1 MKEELSAEEIKEENP
16 LAGREYPLERTRNIG
31 IMAHIDAGKTTLT
44 ERILYY
50 TGVNYKI
57 GDTHEGTATMDWM
70 EQEQERGITITSAAT
85 TCHWTEQENCKPKAG
100 ALEHRINIID
110 TPGHV
115 DFTVEV
121 ERSLRVLDGAVG
133 VFCAKGG
140 VEPQSENVW
149 RQADTYN
156 VPRMA
161 FINKMDI
168 LGADFYGA
176 VEQIKTRLGKNAICL
191 QLPIGK
197 EDEFQGIIDLFEMKA
212 YIYNDDKG
220 EDISIVDIPDDMKED
235 AELYHTELVEKVC
248 ELDDDLMMEYLE
260 GEEPSAEAMK
270 KALRKATCECLAI
283 PVCCGSAYRNK
294 GVQKLLDAIL
304 EYMPAPTDIP
314 AIKGVDLEGNEIERH
329 SSDDEPFSALAFK
342 IMTDPFV
349 GKLAFFRVYS
359 GTLNSGSYVLNAT
372 KGKKERVGRI
382 LQMHANKREELD
394 KVYSGDIAAAVGFKL
409 TTTGDTICDEKA
421 PVILESME
429 FPEPVIELAIEPKT
443 KAGQG
448 KMGEALAKL
457 AEEDPTFRAHTNT
470 ETGQTIIAGMGELH
484 LEIIVDRLLR
494 EFNVEANVGAPQVAY
509 KETFTKPVDQEYKYA
524 KQSGG
529 RGQYGHCKVKFE
541 PMDAN
546 GEELFKFD
554 STVVGG
560 AIPKEYIPAVGEG
573 IEEATQAGILAGFPV
588 VGVHATVYDGSY
600 HEVDSSEMAFHI
612 AGSMAFKEAMQKA
625 NPVLLEPIMKVE
637 VTMPEEYMGDVIGD
651 INSRRGRIEGMD
663 DLGGGKIV
671 RGYVPLAEMFGYSTD
686 LRSKTQGR
694 GNYSMFFEK
703 YEQVPK
709 SVQEKIISE
718 HKN

>member
-1 MKEELSAEEIKEENP
+1 M
-16 LAGREYPLERTRNIG
+16 AGREYPLERTRNIG

-70 EQEQERGITITSAAT
+70 AQEQERGITITSAAT
-85 TCHWTEQENCKPKAG
+85 TCHWTPQEQNKVKSG

-168 LGADFYGA
+168 LGANFYNA
-176 VEQIKTRLGKNAICL
+176 VDQIKTRLGKNAICL

-197 EDEFQGIIDLFEMKA
+197 EDEFKGIIDLFEMKA
-212 YIYNDDKG
+212 YIYNDEKG
-220 EDISIVDIPDDMKED
+220 EDISITDIPEDMQED
-235 AELYHTELVEKVC
+235 AELYHTELVEKIC

-260 GEEPSAEAMK
+260 GDEPSVEAL
-270 KALRKATCECLAI
+270 KAVLRKGTCECAAI
-283 PVCCGSAYRNK
+283 PVCCGTAYRNK
-294 GVQKLLDAIL
+294 GVQKLLDAII
-304 EYMPAPTDIP
+304 EFMPAPTDIP
-314 AIKGVDLEGNEIERH
+314 AIKGVDMEGNEIERH

-342 IMTDPFV
+342 IMADPFV
-349 GKLAFFRVYS
+349 GKLAYFRVYS
-359 GTLNSGSYVLNAT
+359 GTMNSGSYVYNST
-372 KGKKERVGRI
+372 KEKKERVGRI
-382 LQMHANKREELD
+382 LQMHANKRMELD
-394 KVYSGDIAAAVGFKL
+394 KVYSGDIAAAIGFK
-409 TTTGDTICDEKA
+409 TTATGDTLCDEQH

-448 KMGEALAKL
+448 KLGEALAKL
-457 AEEDPTFRAHTNT
+457 AEEDPTFRAHTNQ

-494 EFNVEANVGAPQVAY
+494 EYKVEANVGAPQVAY
-509 KETFTKPVDQEYKYA
+509 KETFTKGADVDSKYA

-546 GEELFKFD
+546 AEETFRFE

-560 AIPKEYIPAVGEG
+560 AIPKEYIPAVGQG
-573 IEEATQAGILAGFPV
+573 IEEAMKAGILGGFPV
-588 VGVHATVYDGSY
+588 VGVSANVYDGSY

-612 AGSMAFKEAMQKA
+612 AGSLAFKEAMAKSS
-625 NPVLLEPIMKVE
+625 PVLLEPIMRVE
-637 VTMPEEYMGDVIGD
+637 VTTPEDYMGDVIGD

-663 DLGGGKIV
+663 DIGGGKMI
-671 RGYVPLAEMFGYSTD
+671 RGFVPLAEMFGYSTD
-686 LRSKTQGR
+686 LRSRTQGR
-694 GNYSMFFEK
+694 GNYSMFFDR
-703 YEQVPK
+703 YEPVPK
-709 SVQEKIISE
+709 SVQEKVLSA
-718 HKN
+718 KGK

>member
-1 MKEELSAEEIKEENP
+1 M
-16 LAGREYPLERTRNIG
+16 AGREYPLERTRNIG

-85 TCHWTEQENCKPKAG
+85 TCHWTLEEFTKPKKG

-168 LGADFYGA
+168 LGANFYGA
-176 VEQIKTRLGKNAICL
+176 VDQIRTRLGKNAICL

-197 EDEFQGIIDLFEMKA
+197 EDDFKGIIDLFEMKA

-220 EDISIVDIPDDMKED
+220 DDITVTDDLGDMADE
-235 AELYHTELVEKVC
+235 AELYHAELVEKVC
-248 ELDDDLMMEYLE
+248 ELDDDLMMMYLE
-260 GEEPSAEAMK
+260 GEEPSVEEMK
-270 KALRKATCECLAI
+270 KVLRKATCECTVV

-294 GVQKLLDAIL
+294 GVQKLIDAVI

-314 AIKGVDLEGNEIERH
+314 AIKGVDLDGNEVERH
-329 SSDDEPFSALAFK
+329 SSDEEPFAALAFK
-342 IMTDPFV
+342 IMADPFV

-359 GTLNSGSYVLNAT
+359 GTMNSGSYVLNAT
-372 KGKKERVGRI
+372 KDKKERVGRI
-382 LQMHANKREELD
+382 LQMHANKRAELD
-394 KVYSGDIAAAVGFKL
+394 KVYSGDIAAAVGFKF
-409 TTTGDTICDEKA
+409 TTTGDTICDEQH

-457 AEEDPTFRAHTNT
+457 AEEDPTFRAHTDQ

-494 EFNVEANVGAPQVAY
+494 EFKVEANVGAPQVAY
-509 KETFTKPVDQEYKYA
+509 KETFTKPVDVEYKYA

-541 PMDAN
+541 PMDPN
-546 GEELFKFD
+546 GEETFKFE

-573 IEEATQAGILAGFPV
+573 IEEAAQAGILGGFPV
-588 VGVHATVYDGSY
+588 LGVHANVYDGSY

-612 AGSMAFKEAMQKA
+612 AGSMAFKEAMAKA
-625 NPVLLEPIMKVE
+625 SPVLLEPIMKVE

-663 DLGGGKIV
+663 DIGGGKMV
-671 RGYVPLAEMFGYSTD
+671 KAYVPLAEMFGYSTD

-703 YEQVPK
+703 YEPVPK
-709 SVQEKIISE
+709 SVQEKVLADKS
-718 HKN
+718 K

>member
-1 MKEELSAEEIKEENP
+1 

-31 IMAHIDAGKTTLT
+31 IMAHIDAGKTTTT

-50 TGVNYKI
+50 TGINYKI
-57 GDTHEGTATMDWM
+57 GDTHDGTATMDWM
-70 EQEQERGITITSAAT
+70 AQEQERGITITSAAT
-85 TCHWTEQENCKPKAG
+85 TCHWTLQDHCKPKAG

-168 LGADFYGA
+168 LGADFYSA
-176 VEQIKTRLGKNAICL
+176 VEQIKTRLGKNAICI

-197 EDEFQGIIDLFEMKA
+197 EDEFKGIIDLFEMQA
-212 YIYNDDKG
+212 YIYNDEKG
-220 EDISIVDIPDDMKED
+220 DDISIVDIPEDMVDD
-235 AELYHTELVEKVC
+235 AELYHTELVEKIC
-248 ELDDDLMMEYLE
+248 ELDDDLMMAYLE
-260 GEEPSAEAMK
+260 GEEPSNDQL
-270 KALRKATCECLAI
+270 KAVLRKATCECTAV
-283 PVCCGSAYRNK
+283 PVCCGTAYRNK
-294 GVQKLLDAIL
+294 GVQKLLDAII
-304 EYMPAPTDIP
+304 EYMPSPLDIP
-314 AIKGVDLEGNEIERH
+314 PIKGVDLDGNDVVRH

-359 GTLNSGSYVLNAT
+359 GTLNSGSYTLNAT

-382 LQMHANKREELD
+382 LQMHANKRKELD
-394 KVYSGDIAAAVGFKL
+394 KVYSGDIAAAVGFKF
-409 TTTGDTICDEKA
+409 TTTGDTICDEQH

-457 AEEDPTFRAHTNT
+457 AEEDPTFRAHTDQ

-494 EFNVEANVGAPQVAY
+494 EFKVEANVGAPQVAY
-509 KETFTKPVDQEYKYA
+509 KETFTKAVDVDSKYA

-529 RGQYGHCKVKFE
+529 RGQYGHCKVHFE

-573 IEEATQAGILAGFPV
+573 IEEAAKAGILGGFPV
-588 VGVHATVYDGSY
+588 LGIHATVYDGSY

-612 AGSMAFKEAMQKA
+612 AGSMAFKEAMHKA
-625 NPVLLEPIMKVE
+625 GAVLLEPIMKVE
-637 VTMPEEYMGDVIGD
+637 VTMPEEYMGDIIGD
-651 INSRRGRIEGMD
+651 LNSRRGRIEGMED
-663 DLGGGKIV
+663 IGGGKMV
-671 RGYVPLAEMFGYSTD
+671 KAYVPLAEMFGYSTD
-686 LRSKTQGR
+686 LRSRTQGR

-703 YEQVPK
+703 YEPVPK
-709 SVQEKIISE
+709 SIQEKVLNN
-718 HKN
+718 KDK

>member
-1 MKEELSAEEIKEENP
+1 M
-16 LAGREYPLERTRNIG
+16 AGREYPLERTRNIG

-50 TGVNYKI
+50 TGINYKI

-85 TCHWTEQENCKPKAG
+85 TCHWTLEEDCKPKAG
-100 ALEHRINIID
+100 ALEHLINIID

-176 VEQIKTRLGKNAICL
+176 VEQIRNRLGKNAIIT

-197 EDEFQGIIDLFEMKA
+197 EDDFKGIIDLFEMRA

-220 EDISIVDIPDDMKED
+220 DDISITEIPDDMKDD
-235 AELYHTELVEKVC
+235 AELYRGELVEKIC
-248 ELDDDLMMEYLE
+248 ELDDDLTMMYLE
-260 GEEPSAEAMK
+260 GEEPSVDQL
-270 KALRKATCECLAI
+270 KAVLRKATCECTAV

-304 EYMPAPTDIP
+304 EFMPSPIDIP
-314 AIKGVDLEGNEIERH
+314 AIKGTDLEGNEIERH
-329 SSDDEPFSALAFK
+329 SSDEEPFSALAFK
-342 IMTDPFV
+342 IMADPFV

-359 GTLNSGSYVLNAT
+359 GTMNSGSYVLNAT
-372 KGKKERVGRI
+372 KDKKERVGRI
-382 LQMHANKREELD
+382 LQMHANKRSELD
-394 KVYSGDIAAAVGFKL
+394 KVYSGDIAAAVGFKF
-409 TTTGDTICDEKA
+409 TTTGDTICDDQH

-448 KMGEALAKL
+448 KLGEALAKL
-457 AEEDPTFRAHTNT
+457 AEEDPTFRAHTDE

-494 EFNVEANVGAPQVAY
+494 EFHVEANVGAPQVAY

-541 PMDAN
+541 PMDPN
-546 GEELFKFD
+546 GEETFKFE
-554 STVVGG
+554 SSVVGG

-573 IEEATQAGILAGFPV
+573 IEEAAGAGILGGFPV
-588 VGVHATVYDGSY
+588 LGVYANVYDGSY

-612 AGSMAFKEAMQKA
+612 AGSMAFKEAMKKGD
-625 NPVLLEPIMKVE
+625 PVLLEPIMRVE

-651 INSRRGRIEGMD
+651 INSRRGRIEGMED
-663 DLGGGKIV
+663 IGGGKMV
-671 RGYVPLAEMFGYSTD
+671 RGFVPLAEMFGYSTD

-709 SVQEKIISE
+709 SVQEKVLANQA
-718 HKN
+718 K

>member
-1 MKEELSAEEIKEENP
+1 M
-16 LAGREYPLERTRNIG
+16 AGREYPLERTRNIG

-85 TCHWTEQENCKPKAG
+85 TCHWTLEEQTKPKKG

-168 LGADFYGA
+168 LGADFYNA
-176 VEQIKTRLGKNAICL
+176 VDQIKTRLGKNAICL

-220 EDISIVDIPDDMKED
+220 DDISVVDIPEDMQDE
-235 AELYHTELVEKVC
+235 AELYHTELVEKIC

-260 GEEPSAEAMK
+260 GEEPSVEAMK
-270 KALRKATCECLAI
+270 AALRKGTCECTAV
-283 PVCCGSAYRNK
+283 PVCCGSAYKNK

-304 EYMPAPTDIP
+304 EFMPAPTDIP
-314 AIKGVDLEGNEIERH
+314 PINGTDLDGNEVVRH
-329 SSDDEPFSALAFK
+329 SSDDEPFSALVFK

-349 GKLAFFRVYS
+349 GKLAYFRVYS
-359 GTLNSGSYVLNAT
+359 GTMNSGSYVLNAT
-372 KGKKERVGRI
+372 KDKKERVGRI
-382 LQMHANKREELD
+382 LQMHANKRQELD
-394 KVYSGDIAAAVGFKL
+394 KVYSGDIAAAIGFKFS
-409 TTTGDTICDEKA
+409 TTGDTICDDQH

-448 KMGEALAKL
+448 KLGEALAKL
-457 AEEDPTFRAHTNT
+457 AEEDPTFRAHTDQ

-484 LEIIVDRLLR
+484 LDIIVDRLLR
-494 EFNVEANVGAPQVAY
+494 EFKVEANVGAPQVAY
-509 KETFTKPVDQEYKYA
+509 KETITKPVDVEHKYA

-546 GEELFKFD
+546 AEETYKFE

-573 IEEATQAGILAGFPV
+573 IEEAMKSGILGGFPV
-588 VGVHATVYDGSY
+588 VGVHANVYDGSY

-625 NPVLLEPIMKVE
+625 SPVLLEPIMRVE
-637 VTMPEEYMGDVIGD
+637 VTTPEDYMGDVIGD
-651 INSRRGRIEGMD
+651 INSRRGRIEGMED
-663 DLGGGKIV
+663 IGGGKMI
-671 RGYVPLAEMFGYSTD
+671 RGYVPLAEMFGYATD
-686 LRSKTQGR
+686 LRSRTQGR
-694 GNYSMFFEK
+694 GNYSMFFDR
-703 YEQVPK
+703 YEPVPK
-709 SVQEKIISE
+709 SVQEKVLSS
-718 HKN
+718 KGK

>member
-1 MKEELSAEEIKEENP
+1 M
-16 LAGREYPLERTRNIG
+16 AGREYPLERTRNIG
-31 IMAHIDAGKTTLT
+31 IMAHIDAGKTTTT

-85 TCHWTEQENCKPKAG
+85 TCHWTLQENCKAKPG

-168 LGADFYGA
+168 LGANFYGT
-176 VEQIKTRLGKNAICL
+176 VDQIRTRLGKNAICL

-197 EDEFQGIIDLFEMKA
+197 EDDFKGIIDLFEMKA

-220 EDISIVDIPDDMKED
+220 DDISIIDIPEDMADE
-235 AELYHTELVEKVC
+235 AELYRSELIEKIC
-248 ELDDDLMMEYLE
+248 ELDDDLMMMYLE
-260 GEEPSAEAMK
+260 GEEPSNEEMK
-270 KALRKATCECLAI
+270 KVLRKATCECQAI
-283 PVCCGSAYRNK
+283 PVCCGTAYRNK
-294 GVQKLLDAIL
+294 GVQKLLDAII
-304 EYMPAPTDIP
+304 EFMPSPLDIP
-314 AIKGVDLEGNEIERH
+314 AIKGTDLDGNEVERH

-342 IMTDPFV
+342 IMADPFV

-359 GTLNSGSYVLNAT
+359 GTMNSGSYVLNAT
-372 KGKKERVGRI
+372 KDKKERVGRI
-382 LQMHANKREELD
+382 LQMHANKRAELD
-394 KVYSGDIAAAVGFKL
+394 KVYSGDIAAAVGFKF
-409 TTTGDTICDEKA
+409 TATGDTICDDQH

-457 AEEDPTFRAHTNT
+457 AEEDPTFRAHTDH

-494 EFNVEANVGAPQVAY
+494 EFKVEANVGAPQVAY
-509 KETFTKPVDQEYKYA
+509 KETFTKTIEVDSKYA

-529 RGQYGHCKVKFE
+529 RGQYGHCKVRFE

-546 GEELFKFD
+546 GEELFKFE

-573 IEEATQAGILAGFPV
+573 IEEAAKCGILGGFPV
-588 VGVHATVYDGSY
+588 LGVHATVYDGSY

-612 AGSMAFKEAMQKA
+612 AGSMAFKDAMQKA
-625 NPVLLEPIMKVE
+625 SPILLEPIMKVE
-637 VTMPEEYMGDVIGD
+637 VTMPEDYMGDVIGD

-663 DLGGGKIV
+663 DIGGGKMV
-671 RGYVPLAEMFGYSTD
+671 RAFVPLSEMFGYSTD
-686 LRSKTQGR
+686 LRSKTQGH

-703 YEQVPK
+703 YEPVPK
-709 SVQEKIISE
+709 NVQEKVLAA
-718 HKN
+718 KAK

>member
-1 MKEELSAEEIKEENP
+1 M
-16 LAGREYPLERTRNIG
+16 AGREYPLERTRNIG
-31 IMAHIDAGKTTLT
+31 IMAHIDAGKTTTT

-70 EQEQERGITITSAAT
+70 AQEQERGITITSAAT
-85 TCHWTEQENCKPKAG
+85 TCHWTLQENCKAKPG
-100 ALEHRINIID
+100 AEECRINIID

-168 LGADFYGA
+168 LGANFYGA
-176 VEQIKTRLGKNAICL
+176 VEQIKTRLGKNAICV

-197 EDEFQGIIDLFEMKA
+197 EEDFKGLIDLFEMKA

-220 EDISIVDIPDDMKED
+220 DDISIVDIPEDMKDE
-235 AELYHTELVEKVC
+235 AELYRSEMVEKIC
-248 ELDDDLMMEYLE
+248 ELDDDLMMAYLE
-260 GEEPSAEAMK
+260 GEEPSVDELKA
-270 KALRKATCECLAI
+270 ALRKGTCECTAV
-283 PVCCGSAYRNK
+283 PVCCGSAYKNK
-294 GVQKLLDAIL
+294 GVQKLLDAIV
-304 EYMPAPTDIP
+304 EYMPSPLDIP
-314 AIKGVDLEGNEIERH
+314 PIKGVDLEGNEVVRH

-349 GKLAFFRVYS
+349 GKLAYFRVYS
-359 GTLNSGSYVLNAT
+359 GTMNAGSYVLNAT
-372 KGKKERVGRI
+372 KDKKERVGRI
-382 LQMHANKREELD
+382 LQMHANKRMELE
-394 KVYSGDIAAAVGFKL
+394 KVYSGDIAAAVGFKF
-409 TTTGDTICDEKA
+409 TTTGDTICDEQH

-443 KAGQG
+443 KAGQD
-448 KMGEALAKL
+448 KMGIALAKL
-457 AEEDPTFRAHTNT
+457 AEEDPTFRQHTDQ

-494 EFNVEANVGAPQVAY
+494 EFKVEANVGAPQVAY
-509 KETFTKPVDQEYKYA
+509 KETFTKAVDVDSKYA

-541 PMDAN
+541 PMDPN
-546 GEELFKFD
+546 GEETFKFE

-573 IEEATQAGILAGFPV
+573 IEEATKAGILGGFPV
-588 VGVHATVYDGSY
+588 LGVHANVYDGSY

-612 AGSMAFKEAMQKA
+612 AGSLAFKEAMQKG

-651 INSRRGRIEGMD
+651 IISRRGRIEGMD
-663 DLGGGKIV
+663 DIGGGKMV
-671 RGYVPLAEMFGYSTD
+671 KAYVPLAEMFGYSTD

-709 SVQEKIISE
+709 NVQEKVLAA
-718 HKN
+718 KAK

>member
-1 MKEELSAEEIKEENP
+1 M
-16 LAGREYPLERTRNIG
+16 AGREYPLERTRNIG

-709 SVQEKIISE
+709 NIPVSYT
-718 HKN
+718 HLTLPTN

>member
-1 MKEELSAEEIKEENP
+1 M
-16 LAGREYPLERTRNIG
+16 AGREYPLERTRNIG

-85 TCHWTEQENCKPKAG
+85 TCHWTHQLECKPAPG

-168 LGADFYGA
+168 MGADFYNA
-176 VEQIKTRLGKNAICL
+176 VEQIKTRLGKNAICIE
-191 QLPIGK
+191 LPIGK
-197 EDEFQGIIDLFEMKA
+197 ENDFKGVIDLFEMKA

-220 EDISIVDIPDDMKED
+220 EDITIEEIPDDMKDD
-235 AELYHTELVEKVC
+235 AELYHTEMVEKIC
-248 ELDDDLMMEYLE
+248 ELDDDLMMAYLE
-260 GEEPSAEAMK
+260 GEEPSIDEMK
-270 KALRKATCECLAI
+270 AALRKGTCECTAV

-304 EYMPAPTDIP
+304 DFMPAPTDIP
-314 AIKGVDLEGNEIERH
+314 SIKGTDLEGNEVVRH
-329 SSDDEPFSALAFK
+329 SSDEEPFSALVFK
-342 IMTDPFV
+342 IMADPFV

-359 GTLNSGSYVLNAT
+359 GTMNSGSYVLNAT
-372 KGKKERVGRI
+372 KDKKERVGRI
-382 LQMHANKREELD
+382 LQMHANKRQELD
-394 KVYSGDIAAAVGFKL
+394 KVYSGDIAAAVGFKFSG
-409 TTTGDTICDEKA
+409 TGDTICDDQH

-457 AEEDPTFRAHTNT
+457 AEEDPTFRAHTDQ

-494 EFNVEANVGAPQVAY
+494 EFKVEANVGAPQVAY
-509 KETFTKPVDQEYKYA
+509 KEAITKEVNVDSKYA

-529 RGQYGHCKVKFE
+529 RGQYGHCKVIFT
-541 PMDAN
+541 PMDPN
-546 GEELFKFD
+546 GEETFKFE

-573 IEEATQAGILAGFPV
+573 IEEATKAGILGGFPV
-588 VGVHATVYDGSY
+588 LGVHANVYDGSY

-612 AGSMAFKEAMQKA
+612 AGSLAFKEAMQKGA
-625 NPVLLEPIMKVE
+625 PVLLEPIMKVE
-637 VTMPEEYMGDVIGD
+637 VSTPEDYMGDVIGD

-663 DLGGGKIV
+663 DIGGGKMI
-671 RGYVPLAEMFGYSTD
+671 RGFVPLSEMFGYATD
-686 LRSKTQGR
+686 LRSRTQGR

-703 YEQVPK
+703 YEPVPK
-709 SVQEKIISE
+709 SVQEKVLA
-718 HKN
+718 KKD